1 MCAVSV
7 KGERLLLNNTKEVQ
21 KFVIDS
27 SYEAE
32 GTSLAKVNNQSKNK
46 KRVVSAT
53 AGSLRLGI
61 RFTHK
66 KKVDAPVLICINIIT
81 FLPSISTRRCAK

>member
-7 KGERLLLNNTKEVQ
+7 KGERLLLNNTKVVQ

-46 KRVVSAT
+46 NEF
-53 AGSLRLGI
+53 RLLLEACVLESGLP
-61 RFTHK
+61 TK
-66 KKVDAPVLICINIIT
+66 K
-81 FLPSISTRRCAK
+81 S